1 MQRNPDA
8 GSHLAYVRFLAE
20 KQALPGPGDCSVCHH
35 PPLYY
40 AAAALVS
47 LAFGSGR
54 ALQLLSLVA
63 LGGFG
68 LLAAR
73 CFARLFARPA
83 QQALATALVVLW
95 PLGVIASARVNND
108 VAFYLVAAACFYF
121 LLRWWQTPETRWLG
135 LAAGAAALGLFVKA
149 NALVLVLLVL
159 AVVLLRT
166 ARRGGSGRSQWLL
179 AGALVMVAA
188 LHGFFRAGAGG
199 ALSHR
204 VLGTAYKT
212 APGELDP
219 RGAGYYT
226 RFEPRSFVR
235 VPYAEAAIPRG
246 LEPTFWNH
254 WLKSSLHGTRTRVF
268 AFLAAPEP
276 PAARRVA
283 QTLNALLL
291 ALLAFGIAG
300 AWLSR
305 RFAGPYRE
313 LLAVSAGVWVAAAV
327 AFHALVPTGHHA
339 DFRFVFPVLIPAG
352 ALYVDIT
359 YGLRRRGLWLWHA
372 GYLLVELFVAFSL
385 AYVLALRVS

>member
-8 GSHLAYVRFLAE
+8 GSHLAYVRLLAE

-47 LAFGSGR
+47 RAFGSER
-54 ALQLLSLVA
+54 AVQLLSLVA

-68 LLAAR
+68 LLAAH
-73 CFARLFARPA
+73 CFARMFPRPA

-121 LLRWWQTPETRWLG
+121 LLRWWQAPETRWLG

-149 NALVLVLLVL
+149 NALVLVLLLL
-159 AVVLLRT
+159 AVALLRT
-166 ARRGGSGRSQWLL
+166 ARRGGTRRSQWLL
-179 AGALVMVAA
+179 AGALVAVAA

-219 RGAGYYT
+219 RGAAYYT
-226 RFEPRSFVR
+226 RFEPRSFVQ
-235 VPYAEAAIPRG
+235 VPYAESGIPRG
-246 LEPTFWNH
+246 REPTFWNH

-268 AFLAAPEP
+268 AFLSAPEP
-276 PAARRVA
+276 PAARSIARA
-283 QTLNALLL
+283 LNGLLL

-313 LLAVSAGVWVAAAV
+313 LLAVCTGVWVAAAV

-339 DFRFVFPVLIPAG
+339 DFRFVFPVLIPAS
-352 ALYVDIT
+352 ALFVDIT
-359 YGLRRRGLWLWHA
+359 YGLRRRGLRLWHA